1 MNARKP
7 QVYFV
12 GAGPGDPELL
22 TLKGKGVIEQADLV
36 LYTGSLV
43 PGEVVAFARPG
54 ARVMDSSAMTLEET
68 HALIAETVRTGGMA
82 ARVHTGDPSLY
93 GAVREQMEL
102 LDREGISYE
111 VIPGV
116 TAAFAAAAAAGISF
130 TLPERVQ
137 TLVITRLEGRTPVP
151 DRERLRD
158 LARHRA
164 SMAVY
169 LSASRP
175 EELVSELLEGGY
187 PEDTPVIIAHRVG
200 WPDQVLLPTTLRDT
214 AATAKKAGI
223 SRQAVFLVLPGQGGE
238 GPASRLYSPGF
249 SHGYRGGAE

>member
-1 MNARKP
+1 MNRRC
-7 QVYFV
+7 QVFFV

-22 TLKGKGVIEQADLV
+22 TLKAKRIIEEADLV

-43 PGEVVAFARPG
+43 PGEVVAFARTG
-54 ARVMDSSAMTLEET
+54 ARVVDSSAMTLEET
-68 HALIAETVRTGGMA
+68 HALIVETVRVGGLV

-93 GAVREQMEL
+93 GAVQEQMKL
-102 LDREGISYE
+102 LEREGISCE

-116 TAAFAAAAAAGISF
+116 TAAFAAAAAAKVSF

-137 TLVITRLEGRTPVP
+137 TLVITRLGGRTPVP
-151 DRERLRD
+151 NRERLKE

-175 EELVSELLEGGY
+175 EELVLELLEGGY

-200 WPDQVLLPTTLRDT
+200 WPDQELFPTTLRD
-214 AATAKKAGI
+214 AAARVRKEGL
-223 SRQAVFLVLPGQGGE
+223 SRQAVFLVLPGQGDE
-238 GPASRLYSPGF
+238 GPVARLYSPGF
-249 SHGYRGGAE
+249 SHGYRDSAE